1 MKQRHTQPMAPEAKV
16 EKTTDPGI
24 TPRPPTADHDDE
36 RPSQTR
42 RRRAADTEPMAPP
55 GLDDDLDDLANA
67 ALATPAIPERPDSDG
82 ARVARYA
89 AEGKPMKAVA
99 VTVPTGEV
107 LVEPTNEPTSTPE
120 ATPDGPMVSRR
131 DVVTGP
137 SSRAVEAARA
147 EAERRRTRNAL
158 VLAALVIF
166 GIVAVVVL
174 IATATR
180 DPKVP
185 EAAPN
190 AAQRPRNVAGDG
202 GPGRHATEAPLA
214 APASAPSDGD
224 DDRGPAAGEG
234 HARPEGAGAERGHLR
249 VDGEAHGGAPLPRPT
264 PTPARAPPRSHRT
277 SRTTSTERGV
287 PHTSR

>member
-24 TPRPPTADHDDE
+24 TPRPPTADQDHE

-107 LVEPTNEPTSTPE
+107 LVEPTNEPSSTPE

-158 VLAALVIF
+158 LLAALVV
-166 GIVAVVVL
+166 GAIVAVVLL
-174 IATATR
+174 IGYGTR

-185 EAAPN
+185 EANPVSPPVPSATTPSAPTTPVDT
-190 AAQRPRNVAGDG
+190 QPRVLTPPPPPADLTIAVPAPVKPTHDPKGPTPSAGIFESTAK
-202 GPGRHATEAPLA
+202 PTA
-214 APASAPSDGD
+214 APPPTTD
-224 DDRGPAAGEG
+224 P
-234 HARPEGAGAERGHLR
+234 H
-249 VDGEAHGGAPLPRPT
+249 PRPSAAPV
-264 PTPARAPPRSHRT
+264 PTDITHNIY
-277 SRTTSTERGV
+277 
-287 PHTSR
+287 

>member
-185 EAAPN
+185 EAAPTPPN
-190 AAQRPRNVAGDG
+190 APGTSQATVAPVDTQ
-202 GPGRHATEAPLA
+202 PKLLSPPPPPPPATETTIAVPPPAKVTHDPKGPTPSAGIFESTAKPTA
-214 APASAPSDGD
+214 APPPTTDPHPRPSA
-224 DDRGPAAGEG
+224 
-234 HARPEGAGAERGHLR
+234 
-249 VDGEAHGGAPLPRPT
+249 APLPSDIT
-264 PTPARAPPRSHRT
+264 HNIY
-277 SRTTSTERGV
+277 
-287 PHTSR
+287 